1 MSFLNSMDISASALT
16 AQRMR
21 MDVVAE
27 NLANI
32 NTTRDAYG
40 NPYRRR
46 FVTMQER
53 EGDFSS
59 TLQQAMS
66 NGYTNAVGNGVRV
79 TSIQE
84 DQSPFKLMYD
94 PNHPDADAQGYV
106 QMPNVDLATE
116 MVDMMSATRSYEANI
131 TAINAI
137 KNMAMQA
144 LSIGK

>member
-1 MSFLNSMDISASALT
+1 MPFLSSMDISGSALT

-21 MDVVAE
+21 MDVIAE

-32 NTTRDAYG
+32 NTTRDANG

-46 FVTMQER
+46 FVTMEER
-53 EGDFSS
+53 QGSFSS
-59 TLQQAMS
+59 TLSQAMS
-66 NGYTNAVGNGVRV
+66 GGYTNPVGNGVWV

-84 DQSPFKLMYD
+84 DSSPFQLKYD
-94 PNHPDADAQGYV
+94 PEHPDADEMGYV
-106 QMPNVDLATE
+106 EMPNVDLATE
-116 MVDMMSATRSYEANI
+116 MVDMMSATRAYEANI